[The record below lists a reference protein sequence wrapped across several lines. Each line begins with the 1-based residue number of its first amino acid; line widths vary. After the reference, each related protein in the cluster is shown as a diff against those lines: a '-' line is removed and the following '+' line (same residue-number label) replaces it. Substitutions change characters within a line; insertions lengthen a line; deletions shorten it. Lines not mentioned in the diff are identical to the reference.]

1 MGNQTFMFI
10 LVDGVKRMIITRRLY
25 QELYSGIQNKGY
37 SDACHIVRKALR
49 ECPNEVRTDYSNA
62 KIDIEI

>member
-10 LVDGVKRMIITRRLY
+10 LVDGVKRMVITRRLY
-25 QELYSGIQNKGY
+25 QELYSGIQNKSYGE
-37 SDACHIVRKALR
+37 ACHIVRKAIR
-49 ECPNEVRTDYSNA
+49 ECPNEVKNDKSKS

>member
-10 LVDGVKRMIITRRLY
+10 LVDGVKRMVITRRLY
-25 QELYSGIQNKGY
+25 QELYSGIQNKSY
-37 SDACHIVRKALR
+37 SEACYIVRKAIR
-49 ECPNEVRTDYSNA
+49 ECPNEIRTDNSKA

>member
-10 LVDGVKRMIITRRLY
+10 LVDGVKRMVITRRLY

-37 SDACHIVRKALR
+37 SEACHIVRKAVR
-49 ECPNEVRTDYSNA
+49 ECPNEVRADNS
-62 KIDIEI
+62 KGKVDIEI